1 MSELHVPFTTVV
13 LAIPTAVW
21 ALTFLP
27 AFRKPGTIATVA
39 AAAAFLLTANNAVNE
54 GMSNQAGFLLPLVPL
69 LLLSIIVVSP
79 RSTLTPHRIRHL
91 FSATVVTLAAFIA
104 DDLVVL
110 AAFSA
115 LSALPIYFSLRHGDA
130 ANQVSGR
137 VFVCYASVGALCLC
151 AGAILLQLEATSA
164 SWATALIVLSVM
176 IRQGIFPFHAWIP
189 VTFEKASV
197 GLSLLYTVPQLGALA
212 LLSETVDIPEVGV
225 DILVILSLAT
235 AVLGGGQAILQTQ
248 SRRTLGY
255 LILSGSGVV
264 LAGIVA
270 GHDARAGALILW
282 MFSGIAVS
290 GMGLTLWVIEKR
302 KGTLLLS
309 PFNGLYDRMPYL
321 AVIFVLFGLGC
332 SGFPGTPGYVGVEL
346 LLEGLGYRY
355 PTLSLLLFV
364 AIALSGI
371 AIVRAYFGIFCGK
384 RLPEANHYRVQRHEI
399 IGFTLLVIPLLLAG
413 FFPSLFLN

>member
-1 MSELHVPFTTVV
+1 
-13 LAIPTAVW
+13 
-21 ALTFLP
+21 
-27 AFRKPGTIATVA
+27 
-39 AAAAFLLTANNAVNE
+39 
-54 GMSNQAGFLLPLVPL
+54 
-69 LLLSIIVVSP
+69 
-79 RSTLTPHRIRHL
+79 
-91 FSATVVTLAAFIA
+91 
-104 DDLVVL
+104 
-110 AAFSA
+110 
-115 LSALPIYFSLRHGDA
+115 
-130 ANQVSGR
+130 
-137 VFVCYASVGALCLC
+137 
-151 AGAILLQLEATSA
+151 
-164 SWATALIVLSVM
+164 
-176 IRQGIFPFHAWIP
+176 